1 LHDPILTT
9 LFKNCKWH
17 LQIIFIPMSATR
29 DRLIQSALEL
39 FTAQGVGNTT
49 TRSIAERAEVNEV
62 TLFRHFGNKHGLLL
76 AVLEEAAIFRTLG
89 ETLLSHASLTDTMSQ
104 ALKVYASECL
114 AALERVPELVRSVIG
129 ESDQFPADNRRAL
142 GQGLTAAN
150 RYVAQYFAQV
160 IDQGQLSTP
169 LPPEQLASLL
179 NSMIL
184 GYAVIELT
192 SEFHELWK
200 GRTDFLDQLVQ
211 LFVNGAVAPV
221 ETLSL
226 IKAHPNTLEVADL
239 PATLVHEIV
248 NQAKKTGTQDYALA
262 YVLFAAGLTA
272 QEVVGLERSHVI
284 SDVHQHTI
292 HVGGRQV
299 PVNQWILG
307 KRFGSY
313 TANPLTRWIKPR
325 KDSQAALFLNTGGQ
339 PLTDEDL
346 QTCWQVWTEGL
357 FTTSGQPPQ
366 LEQAQQTWCVDM
378 LLRGI
383 NPENLSI
390 LTGLDAMALQP
401 YVQRA
406 KERTAIAQA
415 TRLDRKAT
423 HP

>member
-1 LHDPILTT
+1 
-9 LFKNCKWH
+9 
-17 LQIIFIPMSATR
+17 MSSTR

-76 AVLEEAAIFRTLG
+76 AVLEDASVFRRLG
-89 ETLLSHASLTDTMSQ
+89 ESLLNHASFTNSMEQ
-104 ALKVYASECL
+104 ALKIYASECL

-129 ESDQFPADNRRAL
+129 ESDQFPAENRRAL

-150 RYVAQYFAQV
+150 RYVAEYLAQV
-160 IDQGQLSTP
+160 IDQGQLETS

-192 SEFHELWK
+192 TEFHRLWQS
-200 GRTDFLDQLVQ
+200 RNDFLDRLVQ
-211 LFVNGAVAPV
+211 LFVNGAVAPM
-221 ETLSL
+221 ESL
-226 IKAHPNTLEVADL
+226 ARVNSNVPVPQVADL
-239 PATLVHEIV
+239 PANLVHEILH
-248 NQAKKTGTQDYALA
+248 QAKKAGTQDYALA
-262 YVLFAAGLTA
+262 YVLFGAGLTA
-272 QEVVGLERSHVI
+272 QEVVGLGRSHVI
-284 SDVHQHTI
+284 SDVSQHVI
-292 HVGGRQV
+292 QVGARQV

-313 TANPLTRWIKPR
+313 TANPLNRWLRTR
-325 KDSQAALFLNTGGQ
+325 KDRQAALFLNGEGQ
-339 PLTDEDL
+339 PLTVGEL
-346 QTCWQVWTEGL
+346 QKCWQNWTEEQITPL
-357 FTTSGQPPQ
+357 GQPPI
-366 LEQAQQTWCVDM
+366 LEQAQQTWCIDM
-378 LLRGI
+378 LLRGV
-383 NPENLSI
+383 NSENLSI
-390 LTGLDAMALQP
+390 LTGLDAMQLQP

-415 TRLDRKAT
+415 TRLDQKSN

>member
-1 LHDPILTT
+1 
-9 LFKNCKWH
+9 
-17 LQIIFIPMSATR
+17 MSSTR

-76 AVLEEAAIFRTLG
+76 AVLEDASVFRSLG
-89 ETLLSHASLTDTMSQ
+89 ESLLSHASLTDSMEQ

-129 ESDQFPADNRRAL
+129 ESDQFPVENRRAL

-150 RYVAQYFAQV
+150 RYVAEYLAKV
-160 IDQGQLSTP
+160 IDQGQFSTS

-192 SEFHELWK
+192 SEFHGLWQS
-200 GRTDFLDQLVQ
+200 RTDFLVRLVQ
-211 LFVNGAVAPV
+211 LFVNGAVTPFESLALVNPNGP
-221 ETLSL
+221 TLQ
-226 IKAHPNTLEVADL
+226 VADL
-239 PATLVHEIV
+239 PANLVHEILH
-248 NQAKKTGTQDYALA
+248 QAKKTGTQDYALA

-272 QEVVGLERSHVI
+272 QEVVGLGRSHVI
-284 SDVHQHTI
+284 SDVNQHVI
-292 HVGGRQV
+292 QVGARQV

-313 TANPLTRWIKPR
+313 TANPLTRWLRTR
-325 KDSQAALFLNTGGQ
+325 KDQQAAVFLNGEGQ
-339 PLTDEDL
+339 PLTVGEL
-346 QTCWQVWTEGL
+346 QTCWQNWTKEQITPL
-357 FTTSGQPPQ
+357 GQPPI
-366 LEQAQQTWCVDM
+366 LEQTQQTWCIDM
-378 LLRGI
+378 LLRGV
-383 NPENLSI
+383 NSENLSI
-390 LTGLDAMALQP
+390 LTGLDTMQLQP

-415 TRLDRKAT
+415 TRLDQKSN
-423 HP
+423 PL

>member
-1 LHDPILTT
+1 
-9 LFKNCKWH
+9 
-17 LQIIFIPMSATR
+17 MSATR

-76 AVLEEAAIFRTLG
+76 AVLEEAAVFRTLG
-89 ETLLSHASLTDTMSQ
+89 ETLLSHASLTDSMSQ

-114 AALERVPELVRSVIG
+114 SALERVPELVRSVIG
-129 ESDQFPADNRRAL
+129 ESDQFPAENRRAL

-150 RYVAQYFAQV
+150 RYVAAYLAKV
-160 IDQGQLSTP
+160 IDQGQFTTP

-200 GRTDFLDQLVQ
+200 GRMDFLDTLVQ
-211 LFVNGAVAPV
+211 LFVNGAVSPADM
-221 ETLSL
+221 SL
-226 IKAHPNTLEVADL
+226 IKSHPPTLEVADL
-239 PATLVHEIV
+239 PANLVHEIIH
-248 NQAKKTGTQDYALA
+248 QAKKTEPQDYALA

-272 QEVVGLERSHVI
+272 QELVRLERSHVI
-284 SDVHQHTI
+284 SDAHQHVI
-292 HVGGRQV
+292 QVGGRQV

-313 TANPLTRWIKPR
+313 TANPLTRWLRTR
-325 KDSQAALFLNTGGQ
+325 KDQQVAIFLNTEGQ
-339 PLTDEDL
+339 PLTVLDL
-346 QTCWQVWTEGL
+346 QQRWQTWTEEL
-357 FTTSGQPPQ
+357 LTPLGQLPVI
-366 LEQAQQTWCVDM
+366 EQAQQTWCIDM
-378 LLRGI
+378 LLRGV
-383 NPENLSI
+383 NAENLSI
-390 LTGLDAMALQP
+390 LTGLDVMQLQP

-415 TRLDRKAT
+415 TRLDQKSSSF
-423 HP
+423 

>member
-1 LHDPILTT
+1 
-9 LFKNCKWH
+9 
-17 LQIIFIPMSATR
+17 MSATR

-76 AVLEEAAIFRTLG
+76 AVLEEAAVFRTLG
-89 ETLLSHASLTDTMSQ
+89 ETLLSHASLTDSMSQ

-114 AALERVPELVRSVIG
+114 SALERVPELVRSVIG
-129 ESDQFPADNRRAL
+129 ESDQFPAENRRAL

-150 RYVAQYFAQV
+150 RYVAAYLAKV
-160 IDQGQLSTP
+160 IDQGQLITP

-200 GRTDFLDQLVQ
+200 GRTDFLDTLVQ
-211 LFVNGAVAPV
+211 LFVNGAVSPA
-221 ETLSL
+221 EMSL
-226 IKAHPNTLEVADL
+226 VKSHSPALEVADL
-239 PATLVHEIV
+239 PANLVHEIIH
-248 NQAKKTGTQDYALA
+248 QAKKTGTQDYALA

-272 QEVVGLERSHVI
+272 QEVVGLERSHTI
-284 SDVHQHTI
+284 SDAHQHVI
-292 HVGGRQV
+292 QVGGRQV

-313 TANPLTRWIKPR
+313 TANPLTRWLRTR
-325 KDSQAALFLNTGGQ
+325 KDQQVALFLNSEGQ
-339 PLTDEDL
+339 PLTAEDL
-346 QTCWQVWTEGL
+346 YEHWQKWTEGHL
-357 FTTSGQPPQ
+357 TPLGQPPM
-366 LEQAQQTWCVDM
+366 LEQAQQTWCIDM
-378 LLRGI
+378 LLRGV
-383 NPENLSI
+383 NTENLSI
-390 LTGLDAMALQP
+390 LTGLDAMQLQP

-415 TRLDRKAT
+415 TRLDQKSSSL
-423 HP
+423 

>member
-1 LHDPILTT
+1 
-9 LFKNCKWH
+9 
-17 LQIIFIPMSATR
+17 MSATR

-39 FTAQGVGNTT
+39 FIAQGVGNTT

-89 ETLLSHASLTDTMSQ
+89 ETLLSHASLTDSMSQ

-114 AALERVPELVRSVIG
+114 SALERVPELVRSVIG
-129 ESDQFPADNRRAL
+129 ESDQFPPENRRAL

-150 RYVAQYFAQV
+150 RYVAQYLAQV
-160 IDQGQLSTP
+160 IDQGQLTTP

-200 GRTDFLDQLVQ
+200 GRTDFLDKLVQ

-221 ETLSL
+221 ENLSL
-226 IKAHPNTLEVADL
+226 VKAQPPALEVADL
-239 PATLVHEIV
+239 PANLVHEIV
-248 NQAKKTGTQDYALA
+248 HQAKKTGTQDYVLA

-272 QEVVGLERSHVI
+272 QEVIGLERSHAI
-284 SDVHQHTI
+284 SDAHQHVLQ
-292 HVGGRQV
+292 VGGRQV

-307 KRFGSY
+307 KRFGAY
-313 TANPLTRWIKPR
+313 TANPLTRWIKTR
-325 KDSQAALFLNTGGQ
+325 KDPQSALFLNAEGQ
-339 PLTDEDL
+339 LLTVADL
-346 QTCWQVWTEGL
+346 QNCWQTWTEGL
-357 FTTSGQPPQ
+357 KNPSGQPPN
-366 LEQAQQTWCVDM
+366 LEQAKQTWCVDM
-378 LLRGI
+378 LLRGV

-415 TRLDRKAT
+415 TRLDQKVSHLRSAKEG
-423 HP
+423 

>member
-1 LHDPILTT
+1 
-9 LFKNCKWH
+9 
-17 LQIIFIPMSATR
+17 MSSTR

-76 AVLEEAAIFRTLG
+76 AVLEDASVFRSLG
-89 ETLLSHASLTDTMSQ
+89 ESLLSHASLTNSMEQ

-129 ESDQFPADNRRAL
+129 ESDQFPPENRRAL

-150 RYVAQYFAQV
+150 RYVAEYLAQV
-160 IDQGQLSTP
+160 IDRGQLSMS

-192 SEFHELWK
+192 SEFHSLWQS
-200 GRTDFLDQLVQ
+200 RTDFLDTLVQ
-211 LFVNGAVAPV
+211 LFVNGAVTPV
-221 ETLSL
+221 EGLVLVKPNVPTLQV
-226 IKAHPNTLEVADL
+226 TDL
-239 PATLVHEIV
+239 PANLVHEILH
-248 NQAKKTGTQDYALA
+248 QAKKTGTQDYALA

-272 QEVVGLERSHVI
+272 QEVVGLGRSHVI
-284 SDVHQHTI
+284 SDVNQQVI
-292 HVGGRQV
+292 QVGARQV
-299 PVNQWILG
+299 PINQWILG

-313 TANPLTRWIKPR
+313 TANPLTRWLRTR
-325 KDSQAALFLNTGGQ
+325 KDQQAALFLNGEGQ
-339 PLTDEDL
+339 PLTVWEL
-346 QTCWQVWTEGL
+346 QKCWQNWTEAHVTPL
-357 FTTSGQPPQ
+357 GQPPM
-366 LEQAQQTWCVDM
+366 LEQAQQTWCIDM
-378 LLRGI
+378 LLRGV
-383 NPENLSI
+383 NAENLSI
-390 LTGLDAMALQP
+390 LTGLDAVQLQP

-415 TRLDRKAT
+415 TRLDQKT
-423 HP
+423 SHL